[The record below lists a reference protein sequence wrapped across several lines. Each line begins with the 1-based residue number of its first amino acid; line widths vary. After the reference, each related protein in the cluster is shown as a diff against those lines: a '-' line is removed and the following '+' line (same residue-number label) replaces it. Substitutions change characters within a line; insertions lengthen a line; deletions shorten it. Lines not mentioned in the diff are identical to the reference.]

1 MHRRN
6 SAAPWWATIIRRPLR
21 AALVAAS
28 CAAPLSAQSP
38 PACPGLLYQTG
49 FDGGALAGDKASLV
63 AAVERGE
70 AIRVGWSLDFNA
82 DGTTDLAHWAEGGFL
97 TVFEGEVFAQ
107 LEAIAPQRPVARTA
121 SVSLVSGPVTWRG
134 LLGSDGSLDGA
145 FSDGRPIPGGARVAI
160 RWCTTAPEPE
170 SDPRIV
176 FVNTMDGAPEQGSVA
191 ALIDAIRAGSSVQ
204 VGWGFE
210 ITARGRRYQVEHV
223 AAPVFTSIIDGTQ
236 VVVQLPEHI
245 AQQSYVDEA
254 TARFDS
260 ASVMWRGLL
269 STSGAFDAVLVDR
282 ATGAVVR
289 RIPQRARMV
298 WFVSPAAGAGRA
310 PLSTLNGVRLDTIRS
325 VPPS

>member
-6 SAAPWWATIIRRPLR
+6 FDATWWATFTRRPLR

-28 CAAPLSAQSP
+28 CAASLSAQSP

-49 FDGGALAGDKASLV
+49 FDGGVLAGDKASLA

-70 AIRVGWSLDFNA
+70 AIRVGWSLDFDA
-82 DGTTDLAHWAEGGFL
+82 DGTTDLAHWAESGFL

-121 SVSLVSGPVTWRG
+121 SVTLVSGPVTWRG
-134 LLGSDGSLDGA
+134 LLGSDGSLAGA

-160 RWCTTAPEPE
+160 RWCSTAREPD
-170 SDPRIV
+170 SDPQIV
-176 FVNTMDGAPEQGSVA
+176 YVNSMEGTAEQGSVA
-191 ALIDAIRAGSSVQ
+191 ALIDAIRAGRSVQ

-210 ITARGRRYQVEHV
+210 ITARERRYQVEHV

-245 AQQSYVDEA
+245 AQRSYVDEA

-282 ATGAVVR
+282 ATGVVVR

-298 WFVSPAAGAGRA
+298 WFVGRATGSGGA
-310 PLSTLNGVRLDTIRS
+310 PLSTPNGVRLESSRS
-325 VPPS
+325 APPR